1 MASVGKDMQE
11 METLAQMVD
20 SYQASWMYW
29 QFKQYEDITTIT
41 PEGETMYS
49 GVGGSLSQQ
58 KLRVLSRT
66 YPRATAG
73 ELNSFLFNSRTGVF
87 TMNYT
92 PVLNEYKLTTEIY
105 FNRDTHYKNGVRFKV
120 SVDHDGSNGGEVQD
134 LTASVLE
141 VWFCDANRL
150 DLSYTGNA
158 KSTLIVTLEPC
169 NADDKDA
176 VCHCRESDETN
187 LDADAKKNILV

>member
-1 MASVGKDMQE
+1 MQE

-20 SYQASWMYW
+20 RYQASWMYW

-73 ELNSFLFNSRTGVF
+73 ELNSFLFNSRTGLF

-92 PVLNEYKLTTEIY
+92 PVVGQYKLTTEIY
-105 FNRDTHYKNGVRFKV
+105 FNRETHYKDGVRFKV
-120 SVDHDGSNGGEVQD
+120 NVDHDDVSNEVQD

-150 DLSYTGNA
+150 DLSYTGNT
-158 KSTLIVTLEPC
+158 KSTLVVTLEPC
-169 NADDKDA
+169 SADDKDI
-176 VCHCRESDETN
+176 VCHCRPDTDTDEE
-187 LDADAKKNILV
+187 AKKVAA